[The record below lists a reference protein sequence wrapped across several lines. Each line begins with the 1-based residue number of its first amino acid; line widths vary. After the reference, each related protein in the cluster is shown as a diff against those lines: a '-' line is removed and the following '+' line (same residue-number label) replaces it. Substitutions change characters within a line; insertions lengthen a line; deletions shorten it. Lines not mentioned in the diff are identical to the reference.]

1 MATTKFDDSEWK
13 EVKIGEYDDRIMSV
27 QEAEEAAYLENA
39 LLPCPFCGGHIEA
52 RISFAWDPSY
62 NGKVIS
68 CRCVECGIVFKFPG
82 HPTQDCVK
90 AIWNGRRYPF
100 LEGCRE
106 ELLSLANIGGSQ
118 AAAHYQ
124 LLIQQPI
131 EIMQTLFSA
140 DEFRGFLLGNV
151 IKYALRYGHKDERR
165 KEAEKIAQYAVWLA
179 ALERGETIRP

>member
-1 MATTKFDDSEWK
+1 MATIKFDDSEWK

-52 RISFAWDPSY
+52 HILHTLDLPYDGAVSSF
-62 NGKVIS
+62 
-68 CRCVECGIVFKFPG
+68 RCVDCGVVIQFPG
-82 HPTQDCVK
+82 YLTQDCAK
-90 AIWNGRRYPF
+90 AKWNCRRYPF